1 MNNRIK
7 EVRNALHLTQ
17 QEMADSLSLKRNTV
31 ASYEIGRIVPS
42 DRSIWDICRIYNVNE
57 EWLRTGIGDMFVP
70 RSRKDELSAYMGQVL
85 GGKCTEVEEAIIAV
99 MAKTSVDEWKLI
111 QKKAEELLEELKKP
125 GQ

>member
-7 EVRNALHLTQ
+7 EVRKALHLTQ

-57 EWLRTGIGDMFVP
+57 VWLRTGEGDMFVP
-70 RSRKDELSAYMGQVL
+70 RTRHDELAAYMGQIM
-85 GGKCTEVEEAIIAV
+85 GGKCSDIEEAIIAV
-99 MAKTSVDEWKLI
+99 MARTSVAEWELI
-111 QKKAEELLEELKKP
+111 RAKAQELLDEMKKP
-125 GQ
+125 S

>member
-7 EVRNALHLTQ
+7 EVRKALHLTQ

-57 EWLRTGIGDMFVP
+57 VWLRTGEGDMFVP
-70 RSRKDELSAYMGQVL
+70 RTRHDELAAYMGQIM
-85 GGKCTEVEEAIIAV
+85 GGKCSDIEEAIIAV
-99 MAKTSVDEWKLI
+99 MARTSVDEWELI
-111 QKKAEELLEELKKP
+111 RAKAQELLDEMKKP
-125 GQ
+125 S